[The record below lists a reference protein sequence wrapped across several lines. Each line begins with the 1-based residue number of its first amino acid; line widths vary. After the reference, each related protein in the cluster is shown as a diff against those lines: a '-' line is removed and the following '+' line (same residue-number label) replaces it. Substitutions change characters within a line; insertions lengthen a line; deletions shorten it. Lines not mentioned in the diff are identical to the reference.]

1 MQRKAVV
8 LRGAETLKQIRFLG
22 NLVDQKAARSFGIPH
37 PNGRISGV
45 IEGERL
51 HVSSVEWK
59 THDTKTH

>member
-51 HVSSVEWK
+51 HVSSVE
-59 THDTKTH
+59 